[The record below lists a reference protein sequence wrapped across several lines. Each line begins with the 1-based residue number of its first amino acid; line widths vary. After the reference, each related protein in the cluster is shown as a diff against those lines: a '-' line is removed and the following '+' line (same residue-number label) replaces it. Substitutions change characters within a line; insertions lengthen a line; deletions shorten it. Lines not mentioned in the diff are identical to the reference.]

1 MSQNQNGVESVSE
14 KEVEIVSEEEPKEE
28 ERADAF
34 HYFKSFLPVDI
45 PWEEGD
51 PNKECGA
58 PLPCENYPFGCLE
71 PEEQQ
76 ASLSFVR
83 AFYPCP
89 GNSSTLSDRIS
100 DEVKEMIGMGK
111 REHVILPRRIVHVH
125 YVDEYSAQPLRHIRK
140 QSI

>member
-14 KEVEIVSEEEPKEE
+14 KEVEIGSEEDAEE
-28 ERADAF
+28 QERWDAF
-34 HYFKSFLPVDI
+34 QYFTSFLPVDI

-51 PNKECGA
+51 PTKECGA

-89 GNSSTLSDRIS
+89 VDSSTLSDERS
-100 DEVKEMIGMGK
+100 DE
-111 REHVILPRRIVHVH
+111 LT
-125 YVDEYSAQPLRHIRK
+125 
-140 QSI
+140 